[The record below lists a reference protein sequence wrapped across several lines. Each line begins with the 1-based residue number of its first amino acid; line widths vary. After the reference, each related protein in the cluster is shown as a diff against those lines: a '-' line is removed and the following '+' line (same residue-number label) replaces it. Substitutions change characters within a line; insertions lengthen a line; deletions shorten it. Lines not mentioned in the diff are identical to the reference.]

1 MLIHETQMIITINI
15 YWILNMHYSV
25 NILTPNFYLIYG
37 SSEYQT
43 KEGHQE
49 FEGEGGGEVKVE
61 GNHVYKHSPTLFSEK
76 KRKKISEPR
85 KK

>member
-1 MLIHETQMIITINI
+1 MDPKYALFCK
-15 YWILNMHYSV
+15 YFDL
-25 NILTPNFYLIYG
+25 NFYLIYG

-49 FEGEGGGEVKVE
+49 FEGEGGEVKVE
-61 GNHVYKHSPTLFSEK
+61 GNHGYKHSPTLFSEK

-85 KK
+85 KKW